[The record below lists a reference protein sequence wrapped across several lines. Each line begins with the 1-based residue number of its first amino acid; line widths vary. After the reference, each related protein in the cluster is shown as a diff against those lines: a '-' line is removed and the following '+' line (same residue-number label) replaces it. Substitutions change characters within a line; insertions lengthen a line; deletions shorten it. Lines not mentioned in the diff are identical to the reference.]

1 MEGRDRRATGADRWG
16 DSPDPIDLGAGEFL
30 TAFSSSGWGSGV
42 SGSGVPHDQEE
53 HALRAAGRRTNVGCQ
68 SGALQ
73 STMRP
78 LPCFARLDRRGE
90 VRGHGPAAELQRVRE
105 TCMDAVSRDI
115 DVGLRSGGRVAG
127 AAGPRF
133 RALFLGGQFQAGLGM
148 CGMVKC
154 TSVPDCMRSVG
165 RTDGSALFSGY

>member
-115 DVGLRSGGRVAG
+115 DVGLRSGRAG
-127 AAGPRF
+127 YVRYGEVHV
-133 RALFLGGQFQAGLGM
+133 G
-148 CGMVKC
+148 
-154 TSVPDCMRSVG
+154 VPDCLRSVG
-165 RTDGSALFSGY
+165 RTDGRSLFSGY